1 MGGRGG
7 SGGRGMNLSTG
18 NSSKESKETRVD
30 ALSELQ
36 PKTGMRIT
44 KVAEQAFNETY
55 YQARKYVKTWD
66 DESAQTVSI
75 RTDFGERGY
84 VSLQTLRGVQAK
96 LNTAYHSL
104 DIDRRLG
111 VSTEEELRKRRLAL
125 NAVQRGLNWTYV
137 HHRKYWKG
145 EF

>member
-7 SGGRGMNLSTG
+7 SGGRGMSLNTG
-18 NSSKESKETRVD
+18 NSSKETRVD

-96 LNTAYHSL
+96 LNTEYHSL

-111 VSTEEELRKRRLAL
+111 ISTEEELRKRRWAL
-125 NAVQRGLNWTYV
+125 NAVQRGLNRAYV
-137 HHRKYWKG
+137 EHRKYWKG